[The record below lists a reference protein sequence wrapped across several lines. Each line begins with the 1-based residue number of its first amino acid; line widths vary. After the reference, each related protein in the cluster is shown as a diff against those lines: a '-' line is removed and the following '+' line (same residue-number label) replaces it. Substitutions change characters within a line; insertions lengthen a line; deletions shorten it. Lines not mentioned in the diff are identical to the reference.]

1 MDAAAVSEKIADRD
15 CTEHPVLDAVLV
27 KYFLIGD
34 VVGEAIVCVAFDFD
48 AEDVLDCCFVSD
60 ECCAGD
66 FYSSGEFSPEPAA
79 VYLFQAYLPC
89 TADGSNQP
97 YILLEQFV

>member
-1 MDAAAVSEKIADRD
+1 MDAAAVSEKIADRY
-15 CTEHPVLDAVLV
+15 CAEHPVLDAVLL
-27 KYFLIGD
+27 KDFLIGD
-34 VVGEAIVCVAFDFD
+34 VVGETIVGVAFDFD

-60 ECCAGD
+60 EGCAGD
-66 FYSSGEFSPEPAA
+66 FYASGEFCPEPAA

>member
-1 MDAAAVSEKIADRD
+1 MDAAAVVNEVADCD
-15 CTEHPVLDAVLV
+15 CAEQLILDTVLLKD
-27 KYFLIGD
+27 FLIGE

-48 AEDVLDCCFVSD
+48 AEDVLYCCFVSD

-66 FYSSGEFSPEPAA
+66 FYSAGEFSPEPAA

>member
-1 MDAAAVSEKIADRD
+1 MDAAAVSEKIADGD
-15 CTEHPVLDAVLV
+15 CAEHPVLYAVFLQD
-27 KYFLIGD
+27 FLIGD
-34 VVGEAIVCVAFDFD
+34 VVGESVSRVTFDVD
-48 AEDVLDCCFVSD
+48 AEDVLYCCFMSD

-66 FYSSGEFSPEPAA
+66 FYSSGEFGPEPPA
-79 VYLFQAYLPC
+79 VDFFESYLSC

>member
-15 CTEHPVLDAVLV
+15 CTEHPVLYAVFLQD
-27 KYFLIGD
+27 FLIGD
-34 VVGEAIVCVAFDFD
+34 VVGETVVWVALDFN

-66 FYSSGEFSPEPAA
+66 FYSSREFDTEPAA

-97 YILLEQFV
+97 YILLE

>member
-1 MDAAAVSEKIADRD
+1 MDAAAVSEKIADSD
-15 CTEHPVLDAVLV
+15 CAEHPILDTVLLKD
-27 KYFLIGD
+27 FLIGD
-34 VVGEAIVCVAFDFD
+34 VVGEAVACVAFYFD
-48 AEDVLDCCFVSD
+48 AEDVLDCRFVSD

-66 FYSSGEFSPEPAA
+66 FYSSGEFCPEPAA

>member
-15 CTEHPVLDAVLV
+15 CAEHPVLDTVLL
-27 KYFLIGD
+27 KDFMICD
-34 VVGEAIVCVAFDFD
+34 VVGEAVVWVALDID
-48 AEDVLDCCFVSD
+48 AEDVLYCCFVSD
-60 ECCAGD
+60 EGCAGY
-66 FYSSGEFSPEPAA
+66 FYSSGEFGPEPAA
-79 VYLFQAYLPC
+79 VYLFQANLPC

>member
-1 MDAAAVSEKIADRD
+1 MDAAAVPENVADRD
-15 CTEHPVLDAVLV
+15 GTEHPVLYAIFLQD
-27 KYFLIGD
+27 FLIGD
-34 VVGEAIVCVAFDFD
+34 VVGESVPRVTFDVD
-48 AEDVLDCCFVSD
+48 AEDVLYCRFVSD

-66 FYSSGEFSPEPAA
+66 FNSSGEFGAQPPA
-79 VYLFQAYLPC
+79 VDFFQRYLSC

>member
-1 MDAAAVSEKIADRD
+1 MDAAAVSEKVADGD
-15 CTEHPVLDAVLV
+15 SAEHPVLYAVFLQD
-27 KYFLIGD
+27 FLIGY
-34 VVGEAIVCVAFDFD
+34 VVGEAVPRVTFDVD
-48 AEDVLDCCFVSD
+48 AEDVLYCRFVSD

-66 FYSSGEFSPEPAA
+66 FYSSGELGPEPAS

-89 TADGSNQP
+89 TADSSNQP

>member
-1 MDAAAVSEKIADRD
+1 MNASAVSEKIADRD
-15 CTEHPVLDAVLV
+15 CTEHPVLYAVFLQD
-27 KYFLIGD
+27 FLIGD
-34 VVGEAIVCVAFDFD
+34 VVGETVVWVALDFN

-66 FYSSGEFSPEPAA
+66 FYSSREFGTEPAA

-97 YILLEQFV
+97 YILLE